1 MCVNAECSRL
11 GSARYTVFYSES
23 YDAIDS
29 GKRLQGGLVLKR
41 KSLAFG
47 KAGSISK
54 LICQSSGYII
64 NTKNFTMYE

>member
-11 GSARYTVFYSES
+11 GSARYTAFYGES
-23 YDAIDS
+23 YNAIDS
-29 GKRLQGGLVLKR
+29 GRRLQGGLVLKR